1 MRTFPGDLSFYP
13 MHKGGHCG
21 NRTAHY
27 KIILAR
33 NFLNS
38 GIAGSHIFKP
48 EAGHYLIYHLDF
60 FPYGIYKMKLR
71 FRVKNSKRNPGE
83 ATTCT
88 HVKNVCSGIESLHL
102 RNGEG
107 MYYVT

>member
-1 MRTFPGDLSFYP
+1 HIIYSKNKCVNGVNPTY
-13 MHKGGHCG
+13 H
-21 NRTAHY
+21 NN
-27 KIILAR
+27 IILAR
-33 NFLNS
+33 NLLNS
-38 GIAGSHIFKP
+38 GIAVSHIFKP
-48 EAGHYLIYHLDF
+48 ETGHYLIYHHDF

-102 RNGEG
+102 RTGEV